1 MPTAAAVE
9 TTIEPEFFLTH
20 GRHDRAFRL
29 QRHGH
34 VIQNVGIQGYRR
46 HEMMMIPGRWL
57 RYAMLLACCGLTAC
71 AESRPPSRPAVGE
84 GAYKVGN
91 PYQIN
96 NVWYYPAV
104 DYAYAETG
112 IASWYGPG
120 FHGNA
125 TANGEGYDQNGL
137 TAAHRTLPM
146 PSMVR
151 VTNLEN
157 GRQLALKVNDRGP
170 FAHNRIIDVSR
181 RAAQLLGFEQQG
193 TARVR
198 VEIMAD
204 ESRQLAMLAG
214 AATPTAAQTAVA
226 APSTA
231 AGSPQVTAAPAG
243 SVTTETLAPPGQAA
257 GSTRTVATKA
267 VPEPIVGKASLAAGP
282 KPDGKVTLVPV
293 RKTAMFVQA
302 GAFTNVAN
310 ANRLRIKLASFGR
323 SQVMPAMIGNQRF
336 YRVRIGPIA
345 SLDQADAVLARI
357 VAAGHPEARIIVD

>member
-1 MPTAAAVE
+1 
-9 TTIEPEFFLTH
+9 
-20 GRHDRAFRL
+20 
-29 QRHGH
+29 
-34 VIQNVGIQGYRR
+34 
-46 HEMMMIPGRWL
+46 MMMNPGRWL
-57 RYAMLLACCGLTAC
+57 RYGVLLVCFGLLAC
-71 AESRPPSRPAVGE
+71 AESRAPSRPAGGPGV
-84 GAYKVGN
+84 YKVGT

-96 NVWYYPAV
+96 GVWYYPAT

-120 FHGNA
+120 FHGRA

-157 GRQLALKVNDRGP
+157 GRQIALKINDRGP
-170 FAHNRIIDVSR
+170 FAHSRIIDVSR

-204 ESRQLAMLAG
+204 ESRQLAMLQG
-214 AATPTAAQTAVA
+214 AAAPVVSQTAVVT
-226 APSTA
+226 PSA
-231 AGSPQVTAAPAG
+231 VASSPQVTAAPTG
-243 SVTTETLAPPGQAA
+243 TVTTETLAAPGQPSQ
-257 GSTRTVATKA
+257 GTKTVVAKA
-267 VPEPIVGKASLAAGP
+267 VPEPIVGKASVAAGP
-282 KPDGKVTLVPV
+282 KPDGRVTVVPV

-323 SQVMPAMIGNQRF
+323 SQVIPALVGNQRF
-336 YRVRIGPIA
+336 YRVRVGPIA
-345 SLDQADAVLARI
+345 GLTQADALLARI
-357 VAAGHPEARIIVD
+357 VGAGHPEARIIVD